1 MALVRHSHRSSRA
14 RFSLVLVHWPAASFE
29 KRNISG
35 FIRLENEENIISGL
49 LQKYVMLVSSKS

>member
-14 RFSLVLVHWPAASFE
+14 RFSLVWPAASFE

-35 FIRLENEENIISGL
+35 FIRLENVENIISGL
-49 LQKYVMLVSSKS
+49 LQKYVMWVSSKS